1 MYTNDSKL
9 DKLVKFLN
17 DHKII
22 LYMIPVLLGILGG
35 LFIIYLNKLLVYIC
49 FGNM

>member
-17 DHKII
+17 NYKII
-22 LYMIPVLLGILGG
+22 LYMIPALFAVLGS
-35 LFIIYLNKLLVYIC
+35 FIIIGLNKLLVYIC
-49 FGNM
+49 FGN